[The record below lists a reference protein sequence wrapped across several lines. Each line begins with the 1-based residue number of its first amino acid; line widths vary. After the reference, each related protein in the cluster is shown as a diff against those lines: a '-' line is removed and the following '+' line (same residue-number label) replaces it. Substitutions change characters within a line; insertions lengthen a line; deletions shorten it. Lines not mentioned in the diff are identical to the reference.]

1 MRILGKKIMLREL
14 KEGDMPFL
22 NELANNPDIAQNVVG
37 WSKPVTLLEQ
47 MQWYQNLG
55 SDNSIRFSIVN
66 IEDNELYGALV
77 IDNIDWKN
85 RKCGLGIKL
94 AEKSRGKG
102 IGSESTVLALKY
114 IFDELNLNR
123 ISVSVLGFNIPS
135 QKIFKK
141 NNFTQEGVLREAV
154 FKNGQY
160 HDLHTFSLL
169 KREYLDARNR

>member
-1 MRILGKKIMLREL
+1 MRILGEKIMLREL
-14 KEGDMPFL
+14 KEEDMLVF

-37 WSKPVTLLEQ
+37 WSKPFTLFEQ

-55 SDNSIRFSIVN
+55 SDNNIRFSIAN
-66 IEDNELYGALV
+66 IEDSELYGTL
-77 IDNIDWKN
+77 IINDIDWKN

-94 AEKSRGKG
+94 VENSRGKG
-102 IGSESTVLALKY
+102 IGSESITLALKY
-114 IFDELNLNR
+114 IFEELNINR
-123 ISVSVLGFNIPS
+123 VGVNILGFNIPS

-141 NNFTQEGVLREAV
+141 NGFTQEGVLREAV

-160 HDLHTFSLL
+160 HDLYTFGLL